1 MTIDLGV
8 LEKIDPRQAWPTE
21 GRDFTP
27 WLASPTGLRLIGQAL
42 NIELER
48 EAEEHVVGPFR
59 ADILARRTDTPDEQ
73 WVVIE
78 NQLAKS
84 DHSHLGQLLTY
95 AAGVKATAIV
105 WVATQFVEEH
115 RATIDWLNEM
125 TKEGIGFF
133 ALEIELLRIG
143 SSPPA
148 PNFRLVAKPN
158 DYSRAIAE
166 AKKAEAALS
175 PLQAQQRRYWEGL
188 RAVLLARGVPPR
200 PQKPLPQAWT
210 NFAIGRAG
218 IWLCATIN
226 TMDSVISAE
235 CQMNGASAAVW
246 FEQLKAQRTTIEG
259 EVGTDLEWDQR
270 DGRDLHKIM
279 IRKTGK
285 DPSNEA
291 DWPAQ
296 HDWLAT
302 KLALLY
308 KSLSPRV
315 RLLSAY
321 AEKGTTTV

>member
-8 LEKIDPRQAWPTE
+8 LEKINPRLAWPKE
-21 GRDFTP
+21 DEDFTP
-27 WLASPTGLRLIGQAL
+27 WLASPAGLRLIGQAL

-95 AAGVKATAIV
+95 AAGVKAKAIV

-115 RATIDWLNEM
+115 RAAIDWLNEM

-166 AKKAEAALS
+166 AKTAEAALS
-175 PLQAQQRRYWEGL
+175 ALQVQQRRYWEGL
-188 RAVLLARGVPPR
+188 RAVLLESGSALTS
-200 PQKPLPQAWT
+200 QKPPPQAWT
-210 NFAIGRAG
+210 DFALGRTN
-218 IWLCATIN
+218 IWLSATIN
-226 TMDSVISAE
+226 TNVRAITAE
-235 CQMNGASAAVW
+235 CRMRGTSAPAW
-246 FEQLKAQRTTIEG
+246 FEQLKAERAVIEG
-259 EVGTDLEWDQR
+259 AVGTLEWDQK
-270 DGRDLHKIM
+270 DGRDLHKII
-279 IRKTGK
+279 IRKPDG

-302 KLALLY
+302 KLGLLH

-315 RLLSAY
+315 QLLSAY